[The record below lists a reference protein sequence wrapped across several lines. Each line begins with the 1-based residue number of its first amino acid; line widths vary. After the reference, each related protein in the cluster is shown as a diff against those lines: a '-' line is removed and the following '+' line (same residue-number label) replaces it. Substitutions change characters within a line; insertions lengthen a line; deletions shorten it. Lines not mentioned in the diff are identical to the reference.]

1 MVANVYIDGFN
12 LYYRALRAQGK
23 RWLNL
28 RDLCA
33 ASLPQEEIHRIRYF
47 TPASQPGSPETTI
60 LSARTFTLRHLSRCR
75 ISTFTTATIFHP
87 NPR

>member
-12 LYYRALRAQGK
+12 LYYRALRAPGK

-47 TPASQPGSPETTI
+47 TARVSARQPGDHDPQRQDVY
-60 LSARTFTLRHLSRCR
+60 L
-75 ISTFTTATIFHP
+75 
-87 NPR
+87 